1 MDPHPDLHLVHSDQA
16 QWAHQKPHSTEFR
29 PISHNSI
36 TSQLIP
42 FEINIADEV
51 QLSKIKGIGPVF
63 SKRIIIHTSSYLLQ
77 LWAAL
82 SIIVSSKI
90 ILRCLCLSM
99 DHLYFI
105 CGHVFQ
111 KIILAFFSA
120 NVSIRY
126 GSNFD
131 IIVNL
136 IITIVDLLYN
146 NNTCKVVWV
155 FYHLKWRYEV

>member
-1 MDPHPDLHLVHSDQA
+1 MN
-16 QWAHQKPHSTEFR
+16 KR
-29 PISHNSI
+29 
-36 TSQLIP
+36 IP
-42 FEINIADEV
+42 CMEAYMEADHKF
-51 QLSKIKGIGPVF
+51 LLFFFF

-111 KIILAFFSA
+111 KRILAFFSE

-131 IIVNL
+131 GIVNF
-136 IITIVDLLYN
+136 IITIVDSLSN
-146 NNTCKVVWV
+146 SNVCKLVWV
-155 FYHLKWRYEV
+155 FHHKKLIHKNAWSIILGDLSFDKYCCWFLDF

>member
-1 MDPHPDLHLVHSDQA
+1 MREMREVYVTKGGVYNDITFNKLSNDVVKVTTNMFLAAKEWIS
-16 QWAHQKPHSTEFR
+16 EFR
-29 PISHNSI
+29 VWKPIWRRIHKF
-36 TSQLIP
+36 QL
-42 FEINIADEV
+42 FV
-51 QLSKIKGIGPVF
+51 FF

-111 KIILAFFSA
+111 KRILAFFSE

-136 IITIVDLLYN
+136 IITIVDSFYDN
-146 NNTCKVVWV
+146 NICNVVGV
-155 FYHLKWRYEV
+155 FYH